1 MGRGKDMTRNQEMPT
16 SEILAE
22 LRKLKMQIGEEIE
35 KLEQLLEL

>member
-1 MGRGKDMTRNQEMPT
+1 MTRNQEMPT